1 MSRGVLPGVGRAAG
15 RKDAVTFDDFIAGA
29 DLKAVRAAL
38 PDARLDPSVYLT
50 GYYSARVAGVK
61 SGGSYYLPLPG
72 EDFLSYVQ
80 GAAFGAAVREGYVE
94 QPAWDPSPRVG
105 KGRPVPGQLLG

>member
-1 MSRGVLPGVGRAAG
+1 M
-15 RKDAVTFDDFIAGA
+15 TFDDFIGRA
-29 DLKAVRAAL
+29 DLRAVRDAL

-61 SGGSYYLPLPG
+61 SGSYYLPLPG

-80 GAAFGAAVREGYVE
+80 GAAFGAAVRAGYVE
-94 QPAWDPSPRVG
+94 QPSWDPSPRTERG
-105 KGRPVPGQLLG
+105 APVPGALPG